1 MRSRHIARSLSSF
14 QGVPGRGEVEVKE
27 GKAVIRERN
36 PGVTA
41 RSIDWNIRMLEENYR
56 VDDLALMVD
65 PVNAKV
71 CEKLDLNDIARTIA
85 QRACVKAAYLIDRG
99 SGKAIPEPFVRISS
113 VEDISASHAVLLM
126 CTKGGY
132 L

>member
-1 MRSRHIARSLSSF
+1 
-14 QGVPGRGEVEVKE
+14 
-27 GKAVIRERN
+27 
-36 PGVTA
+36 
-41 RSIDWNIRMLEENYR
+41 
-56 VDDLALMVD
+56 MVD

-71 CEKLDLNDIARTIA
+71 CEKLDLNDIARTIT

-126 CTKGGY
+126 CTKEGY